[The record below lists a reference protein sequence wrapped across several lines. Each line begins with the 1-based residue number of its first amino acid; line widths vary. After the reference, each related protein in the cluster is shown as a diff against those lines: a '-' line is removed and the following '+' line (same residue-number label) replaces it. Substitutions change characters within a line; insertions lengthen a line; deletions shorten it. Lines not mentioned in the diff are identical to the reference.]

1 MLGGQMLS
9 RFAKVMRSGTANPSQ
24 WLVDWVRGGRPSSS
38 GVNVTSKV
46 ALQYTPFWAAVR
58 IISGTIGSLPF
69 LVYRRTADGKERV
82 ITHRLYKLLHNRPN
96 PYMDAL
102 TFIETRQAHA
112 LCYGNGYA
120 EIQRD
125 GGGRPIALWPLLPDK
140 TFRKISSEGVP
151 FYEVHPTKGAVVT
164 LPDYNV
170 LHIKGLGYD
179 GYSGYN
185 VVQMQKEAIGYGIAV
200 KEYGARF
207 FSGSANPGGVL
218 EHPKVLGDVAKENLR
233 RTWEANQ
240 GGLSNAHRT
249 AILEEGMTWNPMGVE
264 PKKAQAL
271 EVQKYN
277 VDDISRIFNIPPHK
291 LGSMDRATFSNIEE
305 QNIDFIQMTMMY
317 WFRTWEQECNYKLFM
332 PSEQDTMFCEI
343 LVAALL
349 RGNITARYAAYN
361 IGRTA
366 GFLSVNDIRRME
378 NMNGIGDAG
387 DIYLEPL
394 NMKEAGTDPDD
405 TQSDNNDNDNDDTVA
420 VDDDDV
426 NRAHRNLIISQFE
439 RVIRQQ
445 QSGGKKGLRGDL
457 YDSLRKHAATIL
469 FESVYAF
476 ASVSGISAADTRQ
489 LLGEVIDENIQKNVT
504 TDAVTLAGMVIQKI
518 KEIK

>member
-1 MLGGQMLS
+1 
-9 RFAKVMRSGTANPSQ
+9 
-24 WLVDWVRGGRPSSS
+24 
-38 GVNVTSKV
+38 
-46 ALQYTPFWAAVR
+46 
-58 IISGTIGSLPF
+58 
-69 LVYRRTADGKERV
+69 
-82 ITHRLYKLLHNRPN
+82 
-96 PYMDAL
+96 
-102 TFIETRQAHA
+102 
-112 LCYGNGYA
+112 
-120 EIQRD
+120 QRD